1 MLPHAHITLSELQRL
16 VKETLHER
24 FALPVWVSAEISE
37 VKVNYSGH
45 CYLELVEKG
54 GDNGVPLAQSRAVIW
69 RTAYSRIA
77 GYFEAETGQR
87 LAAGIKILAKVA
99 VNYHEL
105 YGFSLQITDIDPAYT
120 LGDMQRQRQQT
131 IDCLRKEGVWDM
143 NREVGMPAVVQRI
156 AIVSSANAA
165 GYQDFCKEI
174 GKSPYRFRLTLFDA
188 FMQGAAAEESIVAA
202 LCAVADRMEEFDAVV
217 IIRGGG
223 SASDLNCFNAYRLC
237 THVAQFPLP
246 VLTGIGHDKDT
257 SVADMV
263 AHTALKTPTAVAGWL
278 VERMDTIDAWLDN
291 AALQLRD
298 NVLVTSRAQ
307 ELRLQELSSH
317 LLFHAKGL
325 LRQRGMAL
333 EQMRENLAASA
344 GNFLAR
350 QASRLGNAAELVAGR
365 SPERILRLG
374 FAIVRTGRQSRFLR
388 RTSRKRRHARHRGRR
403 WPHRGHRSI
412 HRNEM
417 TRAMKEDTPF
427 RIAFCV
433 LCHKYTPVLAE
444 LVHQLDAP
452 GNGLFIHVDGKADIG
467 AFAALGK
474 TGRVCFV
481 EPRTK
486 VYWGGFG
493 MVEST
498 LRLFSATRDGGFR
511 YVVLISG
518 DTLPLYPAE
527 TIRTVLREAY
537 DRGRQF
543 ISANPSITPE
553 EADRIRRRRFC
564 PDKSTFARRLLRI
577 AMKCTMR
584 ADNPFFDRLPPLEKG
599 SQWIAITDRMRD
611 FIFDYL
617 AVHPDFIP
625 AFRYSHAADE
635 LFFHTLLGDSPFAG
649 HNANYSLV
657 YANWS
662 HPGAHPKTLST
673 SDLSQL
679 SVLKSRGGEIPRF
692 SPASS
697 TTGWT
702 SPATAKS
709 CSGRELRLHGKGTMR
724 NSC

>member
-24 FALPVWVSAEISE
+24 FALPVWVSADISE

-278 VERMDTIDAWLDN
+278 VERMAETDGWLDC
-291 AALQLRD
+291 AALQLNDMTKAAMHASEVRLERLSGE
-298 NVLVTSRAQ
+298 VRRLSGELLTRQ
-307 ELRLQELSSH
+307 TLRLEH
-317 LLFHAKGL
+317 FTGL
-325 LRQRGMAL
+325 LPD
-333 EQMRENLAASA
+333 AARD
-344 GNFLAR
+344 FLAR
-350 QASRLGNAAELVAGR
+350 QGVRLGNAAELIAGR

-374 FAIVRTGRQSRFLR
+374 FAVLRAGGRAV
-388 RTSRKRRHARHRGRR
+388 TSAG
-403 WPHRGHRSI
+403 S
-412 HRNEM
+412 
-417 TRAMKEDTPF
+417 
-427 RIAFCV
+427 V
-433 LCHKYTPVLAE
+433 AE
-444 LVHQLDAP
+444 GEQVE
-452 GNGLFIHVDGKADIG
+452 IEVSDGKIDATVNS
-467 AFAALGK
+467 GK
-474 TGRVCFV
+474 IWQ
-481 EPRTK
+481 K
-486 VYWGGFG
+486 
-493 MVEST
+493 
-498 LRLFSATRDGGFR
+498 
-511 YVVLISG
+511 
-518 DTLPLYPAE
+518 
-527 TIRTVLREAY
+527 
-537 DRGRQF
+537 
-543 ISANPSITPE
+543 
-553 EADRIRRRRFC
+553 
-564 PDKSTFARRLLRI
+564 K
-577 AMKCTMR
+577 K
-584 ADNPFFDRLPPLEKG
+584 
-599 SQWIAITDRMRD
+599 
-611 FIFDYL
+611 
-617 AVHPDFIP
+617 
-625 AFRYSHAADE
+625 
-635 LFFHTLLGDSPFAG
+635 
-649 HNANYSLV
+649 
-657 YANWS
+657 
-662 HPGAHPKTLST
+662 
-673 SDLSQL
+673 
-679 SVLKSRGGEIPRF
+679 
-692 SPASS
+692 
-697 TTGWT
+697 
-702 SPATAKS
+702 
-709 CSGRELRLHGKGTMR
+709 
-724 NSC
+724 